1 MRTVRVPL
9 GNALTGPEDVRF
21 TANDT
26 ARVLRAAADV
36 QLQHRDR
43 VLVRSDP
50 SYSERS
56 FVTLRGEV
64 RFPGDYALQEEGEP
78 LSSVLDRAGGVTATA
93 YPGGGQLVREEE
105 RFILDIQNVLRGTDD
120 LELKGGD
127 RIVIPAEPNSVSVR
141 GNVAQEGRIKYQDGR
156 DVEYYLERAGGVRDS
171 TKNVYLTQANG
182 ATVKVSTG
190 WFSRSPEVTD
200 GAVIRVTREQPTPDE
215 ESVDI
220 GQVVTDVTG
229 IVSSALTI
237 IVLATRAFD

>member
-1 MRTVRVPL
+1 
-9 GNALTGPEDVRF
+9 
-21 TANDT
+21 
-26 ARVLRAAADV
+26 
-36 QLQHRDR
+36 
-43 VLVRSDP
+43 
-50 SYSERS
+50 
-56 FVTLRGEV
+56 
-64 RFPGDYALQEEGEP
+64 
-78 LSSVLDRAGGVTATA
+78 
-93 YPGGGQLVREEE
+93 
-105 RFILDIQNVLRGTDD
+105 
-120 LELKGGD
+120 
-127 RIVIPAEPNSVSVR
+127 
-141 GNVAQEGRIKYQDGR
+141 VAQEGRIKYQDGR